1 VFTHLIKIIFPEYCP
16 ESLHG
21 SFFTRKRIL
30 LFMFLFISITA
41 IFFILYNSS
50 QILDSYNDIEEENM
64 DSSIRSL
71 EESIFRQA
79 VTLQKTTNDYA
90 GWDDT
95 AQYVRDH
102 NSQYELNNLNL
113 NSLKNLGV
121 TFVSVIQQDGNL
133 QYLKWYDS
141 DSDEELSLSEP
152 FLITSTLVA
161 DNQVDSF
168 ILWSENHDS
177 LLISKAPITSSD
189 GTMETGYLLYFGIP
203 LDPIIKSAIKDSDI
217 TSISVTVQPLPDN
230 SYPYHSFSLI
240 PPGKRTVTAQNDSVI
255 TGEFSLP
262 AGIGSPTLNITI
274 QRDKRFYAKG
284 KAFVTPYFWRSIAF
298 TILSLLMGMLVM
310 IELIRRYDHTHS
322 LIGSQEKEIEVLKH
336 RREILDKFH
345 VILDR
350 YLHAGPDSDQNI
362 QMIVA
367 SAGGLFEAEY
377 LAYIRVDNGKPTMV
391 SSWPNSVMEIQTLL
405 TNLVSTH
412 HPYKGYA
419 EGQVIPLPLVFF
431 EDTSRI
437 ALVNPTIHAVLF
449 RSIRPCDETLG
460 YFFMFLSSVDN
471 LDETNQIVLDLLI
484 NALNGEEKR
493 RVEQISLHKRDIVLE
508 AIGHSATRLLS
519 DLSISSIVEILHAYV
534 NEIGVD
540 EAHLFIWKIDD
551 NEELLLTH
559 DYCWSSESSRNSSHQ
574 LFWEDLMASPIRNWI
589 SKDSSPGIRAG
600 LSGNFPDA
608 QDFLQTQGIRS
619 IVLIPLLSQNEFIGA
634 LFLIDRK
641 QDRIW
646 LSTELEALNIASS
659 LIMATI
665 AKIENDE
672 EIREREENFKQF
684 FNNIRDFIFV
694 LDTDGRIITANLFAL
709 QEVGIKPSELRG
721 MHLSGIFTSR
731 WIGSSPIS
739 EETLFSAI
747 SPERAAIL
755 LTIDGKEIPV
765 ELRQLPGIWNGEQA
779 IFCICKD
786 ISGLKRSE
794 HKFATAFRSSQVLHA
809 IWNLRNDRLIDVNE
823 TFCNTLGFCRDDLL
837 SRTQFSPGQVFD
849 YQQIQKTKEVILTL
863 GSIRDFDI
871 TLKTK
876 KGEERAGSLYGAL
889 IEIDGQPCI
898 LYSIV
903 DITDKKRAEIRI
915 QALLHELSASNM
927 ELQNFA
933 HVVAH
938 DLKEPLRGIYSLV
951 SWISEDN
958 LDGINPKGQRYLQ
971 MIFDQIQRMNEL
983 IDGILTYSQAGF
995 IRDEGEDV
1003 PVQLIVSEVIDTLSP
1018 PDTVRITIETEL
1030 PVIFGERTKVRQ
1042 VFQNIIS
1049 NSLSFIPPH
1058 DGQITI
1064 RSRPH
1069 GDFWLFEISD
1079 NGPGI
1084 DPSLHGA
1091 IFEIFS
1097 SFSQSPDNKGTG
1109 IGLAIVKRIIDTTGG
1124 SVWVESVPGNG
1135 ATFCFT
1141 LLKSPVKDSGPGDP

>member
-1 VFTHLIKIIFPEYCP
+1 MFTHLIKIIFPEYHP
-16 ESLHG
+16 ESPHG
-21 SFFTRKRIL
+21 AFFTRRRIL
-30 LFMFLFISITA
+30 LIMFLFISITA
-41 IFFILYNSS
+41 IFFILYNSF

-64 DSSIRSL
+64 ASSLRSL
-71 EESIFRQA
+71 QESILRQA
-79 VTLQKTTNDYA
+79 ETLQKTTRDYA
-90 GWDDT
+90 GWDDS

-102 NSQYELNNLNL
+102 NSRYENENLNPK
-113 NSLKNLGV
+113 SLKNLGI
-121 TFVSVIQQDGNL
+121 TFVSVVQQDGKI
-133 QYLKWYDS
+133 QYLKWYDPAS
-141 DSDEELSLSEP
+141 NEELPLSGPSSIISILKTNNRVE
-152 FLITSTLVA
+152 
-161 DNQVDSF
+161 SF
-168 ILWSENHDS
+168 ILWSENYDS

-189 GTMETGYLLYFGIP
+189 GKMETGYLLYFGIP
-203 LDPIIKSAIKDSDI
+203 LDPIIKSAAGDSDI
-217 TSISVTVQPLPDN
+217 TGIFVNAQPSPGN
-230 SYPYHSFSLI
+230 TYPYHSFSLLS
-240 PPGKRTVTAQNDSVI
+240 PGTRTVTSLNDSAI
-255 TGEFSLP
+255 TGEISLP
-262 AGIGSPTLNITI
+262 DSIGPTVLNITI
-274 QRDKRFYAKG
+274 HGDKRYYAKG
-284 KAFVTPYFWRSIAF
+284 MAFVTPYIWRSIAF
-298 TILSLLMGMLVM
+298 TILTLLMGTFVM
-310 IELIRRYDHTHS
+310 IELIRRYEHTQS
-322 LIGSQEKEIEVLKH
+322 LMGSQEKEIEVLKH

-350 YLHAGPDSDQNI
+350 YLHAGPNSEQNI

-367 SAGGLFEAEY
+367 SAGGLFQAEY
-377 LAYIRVDNGKPTMV
+377 LAYIRVDNGQPTVV
-391 SSWPNSVMEIQTLL
+391 SSWPNPVLEIQTLL

-419 EGQVIPLPLVFF
+419 EGQVIPIPLVFF
-431 EDTSRI
+431 EDSSRI
-437 ALVNPTIHAVLF
+437 ALVNPSIHAILF
-449 RSIRPCDETLG
+449 RSIRPCEETLG
-460 YFFMFLSSVDN
+460 YFFMFLSSADN

-493 RVEQISLHKRDIVLE
+493 RAEQISLQKRDIVLE

-540 EAHLFIWKIDD
+540 EAHLFIWRTDD
-551 NEELLLTH
+551 DEELLLTH
-559 DYCWSSESSRNSSHQ
+559 DYCWNSEASRYSSHQ
-574 LFWEDLMASPIRNWI
+574 LFWDDLIASPIRNWI
-589 SKDSSPGIRAG
+589 SKDSVPGIRAG
-600 LSGNFPDA
+600 LPGNFPDA
-608 QDFLQTQGIRS
+608 QDFLQAQGIRS
-619 IVLIPLLSQNEFIGA
+619 LVLIPLLSQNEFIGA

-646 LSTELEALNIASS
+646 LSTELEALNIASG

-694 LDTDGRIITANLFAL
+694 LDTEGRIITANLFAL

-731 WIGSSPIS
+731 WIGSSLLS
-739 EETLFSAI
+739 EEKIFSAI

-823 TFCNTLGFCRDDLL
+823 TFCNTLGFFRDDLL
-837 SRTQFSPGQVFD
+837 LNPEFSPCQVFD
-849 YQQIQKTKEVILTL
+849 YPQIQKTKEVILTL

-1018 PDTVRITIETEL
+1018 PDTIRISIETEL

-1042 VFQNIIS
+1042 VFQNILS

-1058 DGQITI
+1058 DGQISI

-1097 SFSQSPDNKGTG
+1097 SFSQSPDKKGTG